1 MNCTVSCKDG
11 FPVYADCLEALVY
24 LPPECVNQSL
34 KGNLEWTNHIET
46 QTLATVTNKTS
57 QTLNFVEAG
66 TFKSIN
72 ITLTLVGWE
81 YGILT
86 LIYDANSGILIY
98 EQ

>member
-1 MNCTVSCKDG
+1 VREPK
-11 FPVYADCLEALVY
+11 
-24 LPPECVNQSL
+24 PEGKL
-34 KGNLEWTNHIET
+34 GMD
-46 QTLATVTNKTS
+46 KTS

-66 TFKSIN
+66 TFQSIN